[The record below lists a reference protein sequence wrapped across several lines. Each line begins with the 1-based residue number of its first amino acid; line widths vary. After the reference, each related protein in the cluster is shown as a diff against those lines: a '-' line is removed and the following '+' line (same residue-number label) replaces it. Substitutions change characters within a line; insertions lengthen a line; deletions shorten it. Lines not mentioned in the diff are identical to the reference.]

1 MGPAPKATNAFGDEV
16 KVVASAYI
24 NIEILVVPCVVDAEC
39 MTARRNRKRNL
50 VAEQKFAHEFTIKKN
65 HDLSCLDVFGRI
77 TRDGNST
84 VSFLYSFLG
93 QRFVLTVSLRPPLQ
107 PRMLASDAACRAC

>member
-65 HDLSCLDVFGRI
+65 HDLSLGELRVMVI
-77 TRDGNST
+77 LLLA
-84 VSFLYSFLG
+84 FL
-93 QRFVLTVSLRPPLQ
+93 FVPWSALCSNCFIATTSSAPH
-107 PRMLASDAACRAC
+107 ASQ